1 MALEDVYQRNLH
13 HRTHR
18 AGWLRAA
25 VLGANDGLVSTASLM
40 IGVAAARAGDQSFL
54 VTAGAAGIAA
64 GAMSM
69 AVGEYVSVRSQNDI
83 EESDRLLEI
92 EHLAID
98 PEGEFEELV
107 EIYMKRGLSRE
118 LAVQV
123 VDAMHKRDPLEAH
136 LRDELRTIS
145 TYKGASSSGS
155 SRFGM
160 SFTAGGP
167 HSIRWSI
174 CPNTGCGSHQH
185 RGLHNPWPPCN
196 GNDQCEDC
204 RLKASYPNL
213 ARDWRRNSRNGH
225 HGGYWP
231 SPACEWHLKHPLA
244 TLLHS
249 ALNYQQ

>member
-40 IGVAAARAGDQSFL
+40 IGVAAAKSGEHAFL

-107 EIYMKRGLSRE
+107 HIYIERGLTRD

-123 VDAMHKRDPLEAH
+123 VTEMHKKDPLEAH
-136 LRDELRTIS
+136 LRDELGQHPHTKARPVQAAI
-145 TYKGASSSGS
+145 ASAV
-155 SRFGM
+155 
-160 SFTAGGP
+160 SFTGGGLIPFIGAFAPTAGKAA
-167 HSIRWSI
+167 WSI
-174 CPNTGCGSHQH
+174 IGFTIVGLVATGIISAKTAGSKILIPTLRVIGGGCLGMAITAGIGQI
-185 RGLHNPWPPCN
+185 LHVS
-196 GNDQCEDC
+196 GI
-204 RLKASYPNL
+204 
-213 ARDWRRNSRNGH
+213 
-225 HGGYWP
+225 
-231 SPACEWHLKHPLA
+231 
-244 TLLHS
+244 
-249 ALNYQQ
+249 

>member
-40 IGVAAARAGDQSFL
+40 IGVAAARSEQSFL
-54 VTAGAAGIAA
+54 ITAGAAGIAA

-107 EIYMKRGLSRE
+107 HIYIERGLTRE

-123 VDAMHKRDPLEAH
+123 VTEMHKRDPLEAH
-136 LRDELRTIS
+136 LRDELGQHPHTKARPVQAAV
-145 TYKGASSSGS
+145 ASACA
-155 SRFGM
+155 
-160 SFTAGGP
+160 FTAGGLVP
-167 HSIRWSI
+167 FAGAFAPTAGAAAWSI
-174 CPNTGCGSHQH
+174 VGFTLV
-185 RGLHNPWPPCN
+185 GL
-196 GNDQCEDC
+196 
-204 RLKASYPNL
+204 
-213 ARDWRRNSRNGH
+213 
-225 HGGYWP
+225 
-231 SPACEWHLKHPLA
+231 LA
-244 TLLHS
+244 TGIISAKTAGSKILIPTLRVMAGGCLGMAITAGIGQLLHVS
-249 ALNYQQ
+249 GI